1 MSINIYEFDIGFGD
15 FDEKTTTYKGYY
27 SDYGNKPFELN
38 PFKKKDKQNNDNYKA
53 CDASK
58 KGELVLN

>member
-38 PFKKKDKQNNDNYKA
+38 PFKKKINRIMIIIKHVMLV
-53 CDASK
+53 K
-58 KGELVLN
+58 KEN